1 MTADITGKQTSTNI
15 NNDLSKNSFSDSGK
29 LA

>member
-1 MTADITGKQTSTNI
+1 MTADITGKQTSTN